1 MRGSVV
7 SRLERVRALELE
19 MGRVIPY
26 LFPHLR
32 GWYRGQRIKDFRRAW
47 HTARLKAGCPGRVW
61 HDSRRTAVRN
71 MVNRGVPERVAM
83 TVTGHKARSVID
95 RYHIVSPTDLQEVA
109 RKLTAHLRAQSS
121 TRCLT
126 PTV

>member
-1 MRGSVV
+1 MSSPTSFRISGVGT
-7 SRLERVRALELE
+7 EANEL
-19 MGRVIPY
+19 
-26 LFPHLR
+26 
-32 GWYRGQRIKDFRRAW
+32 RISGEPGIL
-47 HTARLKAGCPGRVW
+47 HLKAGCPGRVW

-71 MVNRGVPERVAM
+71 VVNRGVPERVAM